1 MLANVGTGFRCA
13 QKGLSEAKSNI
24 FLRAGGVMSTLKL
37 KLLLC
42 CDFRSLGWLI
52 WRARKFSYLMRRC
65 PLLLLLLVIVVD
77 DDDKPPNL
85 YNVGQDCS
93 VPPLCSIF
101 FIYVTPQNIIVPL
114 IRSQKCMT
122 AAVICYAHGEN
133 MCPVQTPPIL
143 SRQDKLNRG
152 LCKVTTIR
160 TITMGPHVITVKIY
174 EESSEHLR
182 TSGLF
187 HWKHMAINTSKY
199 HVWGFFRIQNYQ
211 LKARGFHRFWL
222 PNVEKSLSIQDLGTG
237 LTLSML
243 PDQAIFSPVVGSF
256 SMSISCWS
264 HVHVQTSFNRNR
276 MVFAKPVIVLDT
288 LW

>member
-65 PLLLLLLVIVVD
+65 PLLLLVIVVD

-222 PNVEKSLSIQDLGTG
+222 PMWKNPYPSRIWAQVSPCPCSRTRPFFHPWWAAFPCRSLVG
-237 LTLSML
+237 LMFMFKHLSTE
-243 PDQAIFSPVVGSF
+243 IG
-256 SMSISCWS
+256 WS
-264 HVHVQTSFNRNR
+264 LQS
-276 MVFAKPVIVLDT
+276 L
-288 LW
+288 